1 MAKAKKLPSGAWRVL
16 VYDYTDLDGKR
27 HYESFTEDTKKEAE
41 LMAAEFAY
49 SKRTKGRNPEM
60 LFKEALDKYCELKSN
75 VMSLS
80 TLQEYNRGTIEEY
93 TQKYNDMALQH
104 FDKMQHEMQHKK

>member
-1 MAKAKKLPSGAWRVL
+1 MAKAKKLPSGAWKAL

-27 HYESFTEDTKKEAE
+27 HYESFTDDTKKEAE

-75 VMSLS
+75 VLSPS
-80 TLQEYNRGTIEEY
+80 TLKEYNRGTIDEY
-93 TQKYNDMALQH
+93 TQKYNNMALQH
-104 FDKMQHEMQHKK
+104 FGKTQHESEPPA